1 MRQLTSLD
9 ALFLAHEG
17 DRTVGHVSAYVVLD
31 PSDVPGGRLTID
43 ALRDMMHSR
52 MPLLPPFRWKLVG
65 VPLGLDHGYWAT
77 DPEFDLGYHV
87 RETAVPAPGG
97 DDEVATLIGRLFS
110 QPLDRQRPLWEMYL
124 VQGLADGRCALF
136 SKVHHALVD
145 GVSGAEILG
154 AMFDLSPEGREVEAP
169 TGSEL
174 EHPPSPAEML
184 LRTIAAAP
192 RRARKQATALP
203 RLVANAGAI
212 PGSGWIPGLRTA
224 GRVARA
230 IARPLTGDDRPL
242 LEPPSGSAPRVPFS
256 NRLSGHLRMA
266 HVRLDLDEVK
276 AVKTALGTTVNDVIM
291 AIAAGGVRRWL
302 LEHEALPD
310 EPLLALVPVSVRT
323 PEQYGTFGNR
333 VGGMVVPLPTNLRES
348 DERLAAARAAMM
360 TAKQRHEAVPAD
372 TLIDATR
379 FLPPALFAQ
388 ATKITLGIA
397 GRPGV
402 RPPMNL
408 IVSNVPGP
416 QVPLYCA
423 GARIESLVPVSPV
436 THGVG
441 MNITVMSYLGRID
454 AGIVVDRDQVPDPE
468 LVAAGMEE
476 ELEALKALAVAAGN
490 GAG

>member
-31 PSDVPGGRLTID
+31 PSDAPGGQVTIE

-65 VPLGLDHGYWAT
+65 VPLGIDHGYWAT
-77 DPEFDLGYHV
+77 DPDFDLGYHV

-97 DDEVATLIGRLFS
+97 DREVATLVGRLFS
-110 QPLDRQRPLWEMYL
+110 QPLDRERPLWELYL
-124 VQGLADGRCALF
+124 IQGLADGRCALF

-154 AMFDLSPEGREVEAP
+154 ALFDLSPEGRTVEAP
-169 TGSEL
+169 TGTEL
-174 EHPPSPAEML
+174 EHPPSQLEML
-184 LRTIAAAP
+184 LRGVAATP
-192 RRARKQATALP
+192 KRLRRQATALP

-212 PGSGWIPGLRTA
+212 PGSGWVPGLRTA

-242 LEPPSGSAPRVPFS
+242 LEPPTGSAPEVPFS
-256 NRLSGHLRMA
+256 RRLSGHLRMA
-266 HVRLDLDEVK
+266 HVRLDLEQVK
-276 AVKTALGTTVNDVIM
+276 AVKAALGTTVNDVIM
-291 AIAAGGVRRWL
+291 AVAAGGVRHWL
-302 LEHEALPD
+302 AAHEALPE

-333 VGGMVVPLPTNLRES
+333 VGGMVVPLPTNLREP
-348 DERLAAARAAMM
+348 DERLAAARAAMQ
-360 TAKQRHEAVPAD
+360 TAKERHRAVPAD

-423 GARIESLVPVSPV
+423 GARIEQVVPVSPV

-468 LVAAGMEE
+468 LVAEGMER
-476 ELEALKALAVAAGN
+476 ELAALRALAGIGSN
-490 GAG
+490 GGG